1 MGSRLA
7 AGVVLTA
14 LVLVRT
20 RGRHADEVPSA
31 TAPAPSA
38 FWDPDLD
45 LERARRKPPPY
56 ALPFQLRGVF
66 PRNAVRLDTIVG
78 LYEANAM
85 HSQMTVL
92 LASAQFRLAET
103 VAIQVKWGVDS

>member
-1 MGSRLA
+1 MRSRFA
-7 AGVVLTA
+7 AAVVLTA
-14 LVLVRT
+14 LVVVRT
-20 RGRHADEVPSA
+20 RAARADEVPSA

-85 HSQMTVL
+85 HSQM
-92 LASAQFRLAET
+92 
-103 VAIQVKWGVDS
+103 